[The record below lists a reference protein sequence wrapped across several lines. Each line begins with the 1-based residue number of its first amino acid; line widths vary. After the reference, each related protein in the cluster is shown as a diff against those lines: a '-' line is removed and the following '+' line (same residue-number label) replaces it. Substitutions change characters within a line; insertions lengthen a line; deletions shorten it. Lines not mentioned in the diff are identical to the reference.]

1 MNKKLLALLVASS
14 FALSGC
20 GDEQG
25 LSGSPTIDPDIKN
38 SLSAETKIDFN
49 LLSEKKVVITPSY
62 IAMDLTDGTLLTESN
77 ATSNMNDLSDPAV
90 AWGKT
95 DGWSTTQPIMLNFT
109 GNDLAAETAADGFY
123 LIKSGDPTNAS
134 DTTTP
139 EILSAAKG
147 DFVVTASGKKL
158 TVILTKPL
166 DPASNYMYAVTDD
179 LKDAK
184 GQPVGMTNSYAVI
197 KNIGTV
203 PDPALKKPQAITHA
217 VEKTIATVAGVPQ
230 NKIIF
235 SSWFTTASVG
245 EVLYAAKSASAL
257 ALAPDTSA
265 GDIWHDS
272 AITDGISQT
281 DLDEMFQMTTPTSDG
296 TTGGGHSV
304 YTGTIK
310 LPYFLEKDPT
320 KFSST
325 PWQSAMPSLAKISN
339 ILSAGSD
346 ADKATIVQQ
355 LAALGITT
363 DDLKAVKTD
372 PATQVRVLKALTG
385 STLTKAD
392 GSQLD
397 TERLITRYSPVP
409 KLKAVDTVEYTLV
422 LPANT
427 TTCATASSPVSI
439 FQHGITRTKDDVKL
453 IADNMIGAGCHAVF
467 AIDHPLHGT
476 RGIAGKS
483 ASTGNPEMYL
493 NLASLTVARDN
504 MRQSTID
511 VLNLRAGVALIF
523 QKLGT
528 AIQSGDMETIA
539 ALGPL
544 ARLSPLS
551 KVGFVG
557 HSLGGITGINVANVA
572 NQTLNDASGDAAY
585 AIDKVAL
592 ANPGAGIPYLLLQ
605 SGTFGDFIKGS
616 LLSKAYP
623 DLKNYCVDHSIADA
637 AACFKAYETEMVSS
651 GDSAGRLAVAYS
663 ILSKFAYVAQ
673 GVLDTVDPI
682 NTSLQV
688 SADLPVYLTQVEGD
702 ATIPNMLPQPGTAGS
717 VVTGTSILLPY
728 SPFGGT
734 LPLLQTMSLAPTN
747 TSINGQTV
755 RNAVLFDNTGTHS
768 SLLGGDGLTNEM
780 QSQISSFLNGDGTVM
795 TITDAT
801 HINATP

>member
-14 FALSGC
+14 FALYGC

-49 LLSEKKVVITPSY
+49 LLSEKKIVITPSY
-62 IAMDLTDGTLLTESN
+62 MAMDLPDGTLKTESK
-77 ATSNMNDLSDPAV
+77 AASDVNDLGDPAV

-95 DGWSTTQPIMLNFT
+95 DGWSTTQPIIINFT
-109 GNDLAAETAADGFY
+109 GNDLAAETAADSFY
-123 LIKSGDPTNAS
+123 LIKSGDPTNSS

-139 EILSAAKG
+139 EILSAANG
-147 DFVVTASGKKL
+147 DFVVTASGKTL

-166 DPASNYMYAVTDD
+166 EPASNYMYAVTED

-197 KNIGTV
+197 KNIGQV
-203 PDPALKKPQAITHA
+203 PDPLLKKPQAITHA
-217 VEKTIATVAGVPQ
+217 VETTMATVAGVQ
-230 NKIIF
+230 KNKIIF
-235 SSWFTTASVG
+235 SNWFTTASVG

-257 ALAPDTSA
+257 ALKFGA
-265 GDIWHDS
+265 GNIWHDS
-272 AITDGISQT
+272 AIADGISQT
-281 DLDEMFQMTTPTSDG
+281 DLNEMFQMTVPTSSG
-296 TTGGGHSV
+296 TTSGGNLV

-320 KFSST
+320 KFSNT

-339 ILSAGSD
+339 ILSEGSD
-346 ADKATIVQQ
+346 ADKATIAQQ
-355 LAALGITT
+355 LAALEIST

-385 STLTKAD
+385 ATLTKAD

-422 LPANT
+422 LPSNT
-427 TTCATASSPVSI
+427 ATCATGTSTVSI
-439 FQHGITRTKDDVKL
+439 YQHGITSTKATVTAL
-453 IADNMIGAGCHAVF
+453 ADSVIGAGCQAIF

-476 RGIAGKS
+476 RGIGGKS
-483 ASTGNPEMYL
+483 ASSGNPEMYL

-511 VLNLRAGVALIF
+511 VLNLRAGVALVF

-528 AIQSGDMETIA
+528 AIQSGDTATIA
-539 ALGPL
+539 AMGPL
-544 ARLSPLS
+544 ARLNPLS

-557 HSLGGITGINVANVA
+557 HSLGAITGINVADAA
-572 NQTLNDASGDAAY
+572 NRTLNDATGDAAY

-605 SGTFGDFIKGS
+605 SGQFGDFIKGS
-616 LLSKAYP
+616 LLYKASA
-623 DLKNYCVDHSIADA
+623 DFQKFCADNSIAGA
-637 AACFKAYETEMVSS
+637 AACFKAFETDLVNK
-651 GDSAGRLAVAYS
+651 GDPAGALAKAYAQFS
-663 ILSKFAYVAQ
+663 QFAYVAQ

-688 SADLPVYLTQVEGD
+688 SADLPVYLTQVED
-702 ATIPNMLPQPGTAGS
+702 DSTIPNLLAQPGTAGS

-734 LPLLQTMSLAPTN
+734 LPLLQTMSLVPT
-747 TSINGQTV
+747 TASINGQTV
-755 RNAVLFDNTGTHS
+755 RNAVLFDNTGSHS
-768 SLLGGDGLTNEM
+768 SLLNGDGLTNEM
-780 QSQISSFLNGDGTVM
+780 QSQISSFLNGDGTAM
-795 TITDAT
+795 TVTDNS
-801 HINATP
+801 HINPAP